1 MRRLLTIDE
10 LAPSWLL
17 LGEFSGAWAERAE
30 CERGVITLSV
40 DRRAPERPGLAY
52 VGDFHDILPLR
63 VWAMLCAWPSC
74 THQAQSNDRE
84 SRLAK
89 ALDGRTFWGI
99 VGVLY
104 CLFAGDAHAR
114 MIEQPDTV
122 IPYYCRALSLT
133 PAVRLR
139 TTHFGD
145 LVGKTLCLYLVNAN
159 LDGLEAYRRVALG
172 TPIPRAPIWTFANA
186 EERDRHR
193 SSWNHF
199 PLCILALAL
208 CLTIEVEA
216 APVTTFAAAVERFAV
231 AWHKDGWPVPED
243 YESPTGQPT
252 SEDDRAYQLERGPG
266 DRRRPPAVTPRSLL
280 SPAGDTAVTTIE
292 AEPFEV
298 RQLSSAQMVEIAA
311 LTTRGLMLFFLS
323 MAWQPLVFA
332 ELTGMRVLG
341 AELPIRLTPKTTA
354 MHLMERWAALAWGAA
369 APATTF
375 MIGRYLDGPRVGVA
389 LLPFVPPVRDVIRT
403 PRERI
408 AAYARGVR
416 YGWLTLAALAGC
428 ALADPAARAFA
439 AVGACARPV
448 SGMADLLFASEA
460 DRPVF
465 TFGSMRAASMVP
477 SPRLMLARTPTEL
490 CLAADASNAMLLRD
504 TILKRLGP
512 GAEHL
517 DGWCERIQPP
527 PVDLH
532 EDLAAILPDYADAKL
547 LTFPFSKLY
556 QAPST
561 KALPRAP
568 PQPSRAP
575 PFCVKSPV
583 QLLGESGR
591 RRLHAW
597 LEKAL
602 DQLLCIERGQE
613 RCELLRPHPL
623 VIGQSALKDWAR
635 GVVWDFTFERA
646 PCATPL
652 DFTLPVESGLDLDY
666 LRKRLTDYPDRRLL
680 SFLLEGMRFEADVE
694 LHTVLVPHLISLPLG
709 FESVRKELY
718 RLEDNGW
725 YKFFDHLPFWP
736 IYLNGQGATARKL
749 EVRYRRTTECGG
761 PRKDTYDESGLRALS
776 INEATMTQ
784 HFPRHFHDRLN
795 EPLFRAWLEAKDLL
809 EEAGREVPSV
819 HPHEFKP
826 TLTQVMNDLAI
837 LLAASRL
844 LDEPIY
850 VFGDDAK
857 DYFNQ
862 LAIAS
867 EDWWKL
873 GVVFLA
879 PEAPGDLPAPGRN
892 RIFFVS
898 ERRLGFGA
906 KLSSNAA
913 QRFSEALLFLLR
925 EDMDALEAQQPLDMR
940 PSAQQWRE
948 ARSKI
953 SSRLSDQS
961 RLYFVHMYTD
971 DPIFG
976 VVGVERALRLLKV
989 WHTLTRK
996 VRLLM
1001 AIPEKRNL
1009 GTWAPW
1015 LGVLL
1020 CAGLGLVIVPKA
1032 KLLRT
1037 SQRIG
1042 LLLAG
1047 RPLFDEY
1054 RSLMGMLEFLRCVNC
1069 APGSVMYGLYGPH
1082 RSARVRNGGPTTPVL
1097 LTAFMVAQLERWLVL
1112 ITQTGGAPF
1121 TAALRRQVHPLSL
1134 TYVVSSDAATDS
1146 DPPGIGGFCHGLYWF
1161 LALKAEWLQWLHI
1174 TVLEL
1179 LATGGSALAFCS
1191 YLRASANVLLQSDG
1205 LATPYVLSRHRSR
1218 SPILSL
1224 AHHALLR
1231 LEAFT
1236 EVAQKARIAHLDG
1249 DSNVFGD
1256 AVSRSLWPRF
1266 FALCRAISVRPV
1278 QVPAPPQLVDLIETL
1293 VAAARQMGRRVRDS
1307 MYSRADPII
1316 PASMLGL
1323 GRETQ
1328 ADEAGDAVQINRRLQ
1343 AALAQGSTD
1352 PTSAPASASSASGS
1366 ARPQSGGC
1374 RQLPPR
1380 LAAALRGAPAVA
1392 PDTHVATR
1400 NPTAATPPPT
1410 PHPRPA
1416 PAQRKRSRPADD
1428 PRPTQARMQTR
1439 VISNLTLAA
1448 PPSDW
1453 AASHTALRE
1462 AARRCAAT
1470 RAESF
1475 AQAGLASQQG
1485 VEQLTRLLQHA
1496 ADLDDFG
1503 AAHGTRAKND
1513 TAWAHWA
1520 SFAEL
1525 IGFDPVLTATQVR
1538 EHTSHVATLLATFL
1552 LYVYPKMRG
1561 RNDRQWAKPRSAFAY
1576 VLAIIRIFRGWKLL
1590 LPPAK
1595 MIKGELH
1602 GLLRS
1607 FVNIYGVK
1615 ALMPS
1620 RREPMKFSML
1630 RTMMGIAGARLGAR
1644 NYTSQSCIGRAFR
1657 SILAIGWRTGH
1668 RLAEFVYHPGG
1679 EAGFYFSRGS
1689 VTYIIA
1695 GVIVTD
1701 PTPAQLAQFG
1711 PGDIILLEPPRSK
1724 TDQFGEIHC
1733 PFPSSLPFSTD
1744 AKSAAQCILE
1754 IEHARPCRGAARGG
1768 TPLIA
1773 DENGQPYTHSVMD
1786 ILIHDMLVHCF
1797 GGSAAKCYSWHSL
1810 RIGLA
1815 TALKA
1820 ANVDDSIIQ
1829 MICRWMNPES
1839 LRAYARHGQSL
1850 HINCVDQAEKAIVNT
1865 MQMANVPKVCNT
1877 EGIAAINLTFGGSI
1891 SARAQAV
1898 LDAADDAEANSGV
1911 AVAEEDLSPLTAS
1924 CLGRRVLVP
1933 RSIWPSYPCDE
1944 NHGRGWTARVVNF
1957 RPPGVATIKFLHA
1970 ADARGMPYPDER
1982 LLLSAL
1988 EPV

>member
-1 MRRLLTIDE
+1 M
-10 LAPSWLL
+10 
-17 LGEFSGAWAERAE
+17 
-30 CERGVITLSV
+30 
-40 DRRAPERPGLAY
+40 
-52 VGDFHDILPLR
+52 
-63 VWAMLCAWPSC
+63 
-74 THQAQSNDRE
+74 
-84 SRLAK
+84 
-89 ALDGRTFWGI
+89 
-99 VGVLY
+99 
-104 CLFAGDAHAR
+104 
-114 MIEQPDTV
+114 
-122 IPYYCRALSLT
+122 
-133 PAVRLR
+133 
-139 TTHFGD
+139 
-145 LVGKTLCLYLVNAN
+145 
-159 LDGLEAYRRVALG
+159 
-172 TPIPRAPIWTFANA
+172 
-186 EERDRHR
+186 
-193 SSWNHF
+193 
-199 PLCILALAL
+199 
-208 CLTIEVEA
+208 
-216 APVTTFAAAVERFAV
+216 
-231 AWHKDGWPVPED
+231 
-243 YESPTGQPT
+243 
-252 SEDDRAYQLERGPG
+252 
-266 DRRRPPAVTPRSLL
+266 
-280 SPAGDTAVTTIE
+280 
-292 AEPFEV
+292 
-298 RQLSSAQMVEIAA
+298 
-311 LTTRGLMLFFLS
+311 
-323 MAWQPLVFA
+323 
-332 ELTGMRVLG
+332 
-341 AELPIRLTPKTTA
+341 
-354 MHLMERWAALAWGAA
+354 
-369 APATTF
+369 
-375 MIGRYLDGPRVGVA
+375 
-389 LLPFVPPVRDVIRT
+389 
-403 PRERI
+403 
-408 AAYARGVR
+408 
-416 YGWLTLAALAGC
+416 
-428 ALADPAARAFA
+428 
-439 AVGACARPV
+439 
-448 SGMADLLFASEA
+448 
-460 DRPVF
+460 
-465 TFGSMRAASMVP
+465 
-477 SPRLMLARTPTEL
+477 
-490 CLAADASNAMLLRD
+490 
-504 TILKRLGP
+504 
-512 GAEHL
+512 
-517 DGWCERIQPP
+517 
-527 PVDLH
+527 
-532 EDLAAILPDYADAKL
+532 
-547 LTFPFSKLY
+547 
-556 QAPST
+556 
-561 KALPRAP
+561 
-568 PQPSRAP
+568 
-575 PFCVKSPV
+575 
-583 QLLGESGR
+583 
-591 RRLHAW
+591 
-597 LEKAL
+597 
-602 DQLLCIERGQE
+602 
-613 RCELLRPHPL
+613 
-623 VIGQSALKDWAR
+623 
-635 GVVWDFTFERA
+635 
-646 PCATPL
+646 
-652 DFTLPVESGLDLDY
+652 
-666 LRKRLTDYPDRRLL
+666 
-680 SFLLEGMRFEADVE
+680 
-694 LHTVLVPHLISLPLG
+694 
-709 FESVRKELY
+709 
-718 RLEDNGW
+718 
-725 YKFFDHLPFWP
+725 
-736 IYLNGQGATARKL
+736 
-749 EVRYRRTTECGG
+749 
-761 PRKDTYDESGLRALS
+761 
-776 INEATMTQ
+776 
-784 HFPRHFHDRLN
+784 
-795 EPLFRAWLEAKDLL
+795 
-809 EEAGREVPSV
+809 
-819 HPHEFKP
+819 
-826 TLTQVMNDLAI
+826 
-837 LLAASRL
+837 
-844 LDEPIY
+844 
-850 VFGDDAK
+850 
-857 DYFNQ
+857 
-862 LAIAS
+862 
-867 EDWWKL
+867 
-873 GVVFLA
+873 
-879 PEAPGDLPAPGRN
+879 
-892 RIFFVS
+892 S

-906 KLSSNAA
+906 KLSSNVA

-953 SSRLSDQS
+953 SSRLGSRLSDQS

-989 WHTLTRK
+989 WHTLTQK

-1069 APGSVMYGLYGPH
+1069 APASVMYGLYGPH
-1082 RSARVRNGGPTTPVL
+1082 RSARVRDGGPTTPVL

-1236 EVAQKARIAHLDG
+1236 EVAQKAHITHLDG

-1266 FALCRAISVRPV
+1266 FALCRAIGVRPV

-1307 MYSRADPII
+1307 VYSRAHPII

-1343 AALAQGSTD
+1343 AALAQGSTG
-1352 PTSAPASASSASGS
+1352 PTSAPAGTSSTSNG

-1374 RQLPPR
+1374 RQPPPR
-1380 LAAALRGAPAVA
+1380 LAAALRGAPTVA
-1392 PDTHVATR
+1392 PDPHMATR

-1416 PAQRKRSRPADD
+1416 PAHRKRSRPGDD
-1428 PRPTQARMQTR
+1428 TRPTQARMQTR

-1503 AAHGTRAKND
+1503 SAHGTRAKND

-1538 EHTSHVATLLATFL
+1538 EHASHVATLLATFL

-1561 RNDRQWAKPRSAFAY
+1561 RNNRQWAKPRSAFAY

-1607 FVNIYGVK
+1607 FVNVYGVK

-1630 RTMMGIAGARLGAR
+1630 KTMMCVSSARLGAR
-1644 NYTSQSCIGRAFR
+1644 NYTAQSCIGRAFR
-1657 SILAIGWRTGH
+1657 GILAIGWRTGH
-1668 RLAEFVYHPGG
+1668 RLAEFVYHPSG
-1679 EAGFYFSRGS
+1679 EDGFYFSRGS

-1695 GVIVTD
+1695 GVIVSD
-1701 PTPAQLAQFG
+1701 PTPAQLARFG
-1711 PGDIILLEPPRSK
+1711 PGDIILLQPPRSK

-1733 PFPSSLPFSTD
+1733 PFPSSLPFSAD
-1744 AKSAAQCILE
+1744 ADSAAQCILE
-1754 IEHARPCRGAARGG
+1754 IERARPCQGAARER
-1768 TPLIA
+1768 TPLVA

-1786 ILIHDMLVHCF
+1786 TLIHHMLVRCF
-1797 GGSAAKCYSWHSL
+1797 GEAAAKCYSWHSL

-1839 LRAYARHGQSL
+1839 LRAYARHGQTL
-1850 HINCVDQAEKAIVNT
+1850 HINSVDQAEKAIINT

-1877 EGIAAINLTFGGSI
+1877 EGVAAINLTFGGAI

-1911 AVAEEDLSPLTAS
+1911 AVAEEDLSPLTDG

-1933 RSIWPSYPCDE
+1933 NSVWPSYPCDE
-1944 NHGRGWTARVVNF
+1944 NNGRGWVARVINF
-1957 RPPGVATIKFLHA
+1957 RAGVATIKFLHA
-1970 ADARGMPYPDER
+1970 ANARGMPYPDEQ

-1988 EPV
+1988 EPI